1 MKINKFQKV
10 RISDIE
16 VDLEPEDMVTIDA
29 SGLLRKSSIRGNID
43 GGSST
48 SNYILGQN
56 IEGGYSQTILS
67 QRINGGNA

>member
-16 VDLEPEDMVTIDA
+16 VDLEPYDMVTIDA
-29 SGLLRKSSIRGNID
+29 SGLLRKSSISGNID
-43 GGSST
+43 GGNANSIYLT
-48 SNYILGQN
+48 
-56 IEGGYSQTILS
+56 S

>member
-16 VDLEPEDMVTIDA
+16 ADLEPEDMVTIDA
-29 SGLLRKSSIRGNID
+29 SGLLRKSSISGNID
-43 GGSST
+43 GGNANSIYLT
-48 SNYILGQN
+48 
-56 IEGGYSQTILS
+56 S